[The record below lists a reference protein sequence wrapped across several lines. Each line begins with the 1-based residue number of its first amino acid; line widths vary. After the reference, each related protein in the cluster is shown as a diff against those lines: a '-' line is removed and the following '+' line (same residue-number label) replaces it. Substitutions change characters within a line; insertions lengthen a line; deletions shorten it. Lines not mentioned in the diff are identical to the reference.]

1 MCHLIKNTLNTEF
14 LIIVQISNC
23 GEYNAIQFENLKKI
37 LLKNLQKFLFFS
49 KKLTI
54 LI

>member
-37 LLKNLQKFLFFS
+37 MLKNSYFFR
-49 KKLTI
+49 KNLVF
-54 LI
+54 